1 MDFSCGESREKSE
14 MEDEVGTSY
23 LLENPPYSTL
33 SPVTYVS
40 VVVPILH
47 KNLSLAESVCT
58 VHRVRF
64 FYTCNSCPVLSSSSV

>member
-14 MEDEVGTSY
+14 ME
-23 LLENPPYSTL
+23 NPPYSLSHAL

-47 KNLSLAESVCT
+47 KNLSLAESV
-58 VHRVRF
+58 
-64 FYTCNSCPVLSSSSV
+64 